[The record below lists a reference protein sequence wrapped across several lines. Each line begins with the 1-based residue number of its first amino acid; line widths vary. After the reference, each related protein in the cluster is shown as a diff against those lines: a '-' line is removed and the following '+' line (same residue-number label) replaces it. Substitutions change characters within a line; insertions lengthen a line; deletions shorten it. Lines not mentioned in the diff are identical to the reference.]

1 MAVAV
6 STVARHS
13 KGSIIFSECL
23 PLSCLSYSSI
33 TSHYEQKTKGSIE
46 DFSKLFDRI
55 NRNRTMIKIR
65 IRFIL
70 SNFFIEFG
78 VFPDIRM
85 LFYSDSDRNDL
96 NASAEM
102 TTLELS

>member
-1 MAVAV
+1 
-6 STVARHS
+6 
-13 KGSIIFSECL
+13 
-23 PLSCLSYSSI
+23 
-33 TSHYEQKTKGSIE
+33 
-46 DFSKLFDRI
+46 
-55 NRNRTMIKIR
+55 MIKIR
-65 IRFIL
+65 IHFIL

-78 VFPDIRM
+78 AFLDIRM